1 LWWRYSPSPG
11 TILGKTRNPT
21 SFRSLDACE
30 QLHRLLGAMD
40 RLEAAISAREQERAL
55 PVFDM
60 SALSLSG
67 VTPPAFH
74 PIALALIAI
83 TAALLW
89 RRAAASRTSA

>member
-1 LWWRYSPSPG
+1 MSTPFRRLTPRLVQ
-11 TILGKTRNPT
+11 TA
-21 SFRSLDACE
+21 RSLWLIYIGLTVACLLLLRLAGMNWFDAAC
-30 QLHRLLGAMD
+30 HA
-40 RLEAAISAREQERAL
+40 
-55 PVFDM
+55 F